1 MDGVKILNEISPMS
15 AGVWVSIGLFVAI
28 GILSLLLSIIT
39 LDLDKRNRVILI
51 LISIISFVFAVVLFF
66 TEYTKPMKYE
76 ATIDDNVKI
85 SEFEKKYE
93 IVKQRGDI
101 YVIKE
106 RESNDE

>member
-1 MDGVKILNEISPMS
+1 MEGVRILNEISPMS

-51 LISIISFVFAVVLFF
+51 LISIIPFVIAIVLFF

-76 ATIDDNVKI
+76 AIIDDNVKI
-85 SEFEKKYE
+85 SEFEKNYK
-93 IVKQRGDI
+93 IIKKRGDI
-101 YVIKE
+101 YVIE
-106 RESNDE
+106 EIESNER

>member
-1 MDGVKILNEISPMS
+1 MEGVRILNEISPMS

-51 LISIISFVFAVVLFF
+51 LISIIPFVFAVVLFF